1 MWHYSRAMEHGSEH
15 LRKPSILN
23 PAFPEKLLFDG
34 EVVSVDL
41 KPHWWHF
48 AQPGGATVLTV
59 ALWLLALSRVS
70 GDMGTIL
77 HWVTGI
83 GALYST
89 LWLGVRWLQWRSTH
103 FVVTSDRLV
112 YRSGV
117 FAKQGIAIPLE
128 RVNNI
133 NFQQT
138 VFEKLIRAGDL
149 LIESGGEDGQQRFSD
164 VRKPDEVQRL
174 IHAQIEENGHRVGG
188 ARAIND
194 VATQLEKLEGLRDR
208 GTISQEEFEREKR
221 RLLG

>member
-1 MWHYSRAMEHGSEH
+1 MEHGQSRH
-15 LRKPSILN
+15 HRPSILN

-48 AQPGGATVLTV
+48 AQPGGATVVTV
-59 ALWLLALSRVS
+59 ALWLASLARVD
-70 GDMGTIL
+70 GNVGKVL
-77 HWVTGI
+77 HWITGV
-83 GALYST
+83 GVLYSA

-103 FVVTSDRLV
+103 FVVTSDRLI
-112 YRSGV
+112 YRSGI

-138 VFEKLIRAGDL
+138 IFEKLIRAGDL

-174 IHAQIEENGHRVGG
+174 IHAQIEENGQ
-188 ARAIND
+188 RASGDRSTTD

-208 GTISQEEFEREKR
+208 GTISFEEFEREKR

>member
-1 MWHYSRAMEHGSEH
+1 MENGPDHH
-15 LRKPSILN
+15 RKPSILN

-48 AQPGGATVLTV
+48 AQPGGATLLTV
-59 ALWLLALSRVS
+59 ALWLLSLAKVS
-70 GDMGTIL
+70 GDLGTVL

-89 LWLGVRWLQWRSTH
+89 MWLAVRWLQWRSTH
-103 FVVTSDRLV
+103 FVVTSDRLI

-138 VFEKLIRAGDL
+138 IFEKLIRAGDL

-188 ARAIND
+188 GRPVND

-208 GTISQEEFEREKR
+208 GSISQDEFDREKR

>member
-1 MWHYSRAMEHGSEH
+1 
-15 LRKPSILN
+15 
-23 PAFPEKLLFDG
+23 
-34 EVVSVDL
+34 L

-48 AQPGGATVLTV
+48 AQPGGATILTV
-59 ALWLLALSRVS
+59 ALWLLSLARVD
-70 GDMGTIL
+70 GGIGTVL
-77 HWVTGI
+77 HWVTGV

-103 FVVTSDRLV
+103 FVVTSDRLIH
-112 YRSGV
+112 RSGI

-138 VFEKLIRAGDL
+138 IFEKLIRAGDL

-174 IHAQIEENGHRVGG
+174 IHAQIEENGRPDSVAGSVT
-188 ARAIND
+188 D

-208 GTISQEEFEREKR
+208 GSISQEEFEREKR

>member
-1 MWHYSRAMEHGSEH
+1 MESGANEPSMTQH
-15 LRKPSILN
+15 RKPSIFS
-23 PAFPEKLLFDG
+23 PPFPEKLLFDG

-48 AQPGGATVLTV
+48 AQPAAASVVTVI
-59 ALWLLALSRVS
+59 LWLLSLSKVH
-70 GDMGTIL
+70 GGFGTVL

-83 GALYST
+83 GFLYSA
-89 LWLGVRWLQWRSTH
+89 LWLGIRWLQWRSTH
-103 FVVTSDRLV
+103 FVVTSDRLI
-112 YRSGV
+112 YRSGI

-138 VFEKLIRAGDL
+138 IFEKLIRAGDL

-174 IHAQIEENGHRVGG
+174 IHAQIEENGKQVGG
-188 ARAIND
+188 SVVHTTD

-208 GTISQEEFEREKR
+208 GSISHEEFEREKR

>member
-1 MWHYSRAMEHGSEH
+1 MEHGEH
-15 LRKPSILN
+15 PHRKPSILN
-23 PAFPEKLLFDG
+23 PSFPEKLLFDG

-48 AQPGGATVLTV
+48 AQPGGATILTV
-59 ALWLLALSRVS
+59 ALWLLSLARVD
-70 GDMGTIL
+70 GGVGIFL
-77 HWVTGI
+77 HWVTGV

-103 FVVTSDRLV
+103 FVVTSDRLI
-112 YRSGV
+112 YRSGI

-138 VFEKLIRAGDL
+138 IFEKLIRAGDL

-174 IHAQIEENGHRVGG
+174 IHAQIEENGRPNATSGSVT
-188 ARAIND
+188 D

-208 GTISQEEFEREKR
+208 GSISQEEFEREKR

>member
-1 MWHYSRAMEHGSEH
+1 MENGPDHR
-15 LRKPSILN
+15 RKPSILN

-48 AQPGGATVLTV
+48 AQPGGATLLTV
-59 ALWLLALSRVS
+59 ALWLLSLAGVS
-70 GDMGTIL
+70 GDLGTVL

-89 LWLGVRWLQWRSTH
+89 MWLSVRWLQWRSTH
-103 FVVTSDRLV
+103 FVVTSDRLI

-138 VFEKLIRAGDL
+138 IFEKLIRAGDL

-188 ARAIND
+188 GRPVND

-208 GTISQEEFEREKR
+208 GSISQDEFDREKR

>member
-1 MWHYSRAMEHGSEH
+1 VWDYSLAMENGPDHH
-15 LRKPSILN
+15 RKPSILN

-48 AQPGGATVLTV
+48 AQPGGATLLTV
-59 ALWLLALSRVS
+59 ALWFLSLARVS
-70 GDMGTIL
+70 GDLGTVL

-89 LWLGVRWLQWRSTH
+89 IWLAVRWLQWRSTH
-103 FVVTSDRLV
+103 FVVTSDRLI

-138 VFEKLIRAGDL
+138 IFEKLIRAGDL
-149 LIESGGEDGQQRFSD
+149 LIESGGEDGQSRFSNIRD
-164 VRKPDEVQRL
+164 PENVQNL
-174 IHAQIEENGHRVGG
+174 IQRTIRRVDGDG
-188 ARAIND
+188 R
-194 VATQLEKLEGLRDR
+194 
-208 GTISQEEFEREKR
+208 
-221 RLLG
+221 